1 MHTLRL
7 LVIDVSSNHCESLI
21 SALRHDGIAADV
33 RRPQSLQDLSELLQS
48 YTWDIALLDNQ
59 HPSISIEQFIST
71 CRQHAPQLAWLMIV
85 AEMTNDTIENAIDS
99 GATDAVCLVRR
110 KHFLHVLQREITNAR
125 RHQQLQ
131 DIRFQA
137 AEFDRRQ
144 AQLID
149 ASSEGIVY
157 ISDGIIV
164 ACNETFAAMINQT
177 SSELVAIPL
186 FDFIAEATK
195 DELKR
200 ALKQAAKGEATSL
213 SLQLGENS
221 TEVTAKL
228 VATFYEGEAAIQ
240 INLKPVREARDDA
253 SNKTNADIDLK
264 SASIMQELAQHENGD
279 GVLLFIEL
287 DKVAQLRA
295 KQGLISSRA
304 VLKSAVAY
312 IASSLAMLGA
322 WTREFN
328 GHSVVAYT
336 KTHSLAS
343 VRDILPDI
351 LNQVADH
358 MFEFQNKTF
367 QVTCSIGVAS
377 RTHDISIEQ
386 WLDNAYQAMFEAR
399 AENDG
404 NAFKLF
410 TADSRAG
417 VAGNTG
423 MTLDDALE
431 LQRFRLSFQPLVNIK
446 SQEDDFY
453 EAYIRMLDQNDEEVS
468 PVMFIEAFTAKQFDT
483 KLDRWIIQEACK
495 KLSDILPSAP
505 HTRLIINLTANALHD
520 EKLLPWIAITLR
532 TAGIEPRQIVFQFLE
547 RNVENYLMRAIEVFG
562 QLSELGC
569 DLSITRVGEESDS
582 LKVFE
587 KITPR
592 FAKLAPRYMEA
603 LQQENNATPLREIIE
618 AVHRHRVEPIIG
630 FIESATTMAM
640 LWQMNVSFIQGFY
653 IATPAPDMAYDFR
666 DF

>member
-1 MHTLRL
+1 MQTFHL
-7 LVIDVSSNHCESLI
+7 LVIDASSNHCEGLI
-21 SALRHDGIAADV
+21 SALRNEGIAAEV
-33 RRPQSLQDLSELLQS
+33 KRPQHLDELNDLLQS
-48 YTWDIALLDNQ
+48 APWDIALLDGQ
-59 HPSISIEQFIST
+59 HPSINLVQFASA
-71 CRQHAPQLAWLMIV
+71 RDQYAPALAWLMV
-85 AEMTNDTIENAIDS
+85 VSDMTPESIEHAIDA
-99 GATDAVCLVRR
+99 GANDAVCLDNR
-110 KHFLHVLQREITNAR
+110 KHFIHVLHREITSAR
-125 RHQQLQ
+125 RQQQLQ
-131 DIRFQA
+131 YIRSQA

-164 ACNETFAAMINQT
+164 ACNETFANMIGEESRELEAM
-177 SSELVAIPL
+177 PL
-186 FDFIAEATK
+186 FDFIAVSAR

-200 ALKQAAKGEATSL
+200 ALKQAATGEAVSL
-213 SLQLGENS
+213 TLQLEKS
-221 TEVTAKL
+221 DSDLTANL
-228 VATFYEGEAAIQ
+228 VATFYEGESAIQ
-240 INLKPVREARDDA
+240 INLKPIRQQGDAA
-253 SNKTNADIDLK
+253 SNKTSADIDLK
-264 SASIMQELAQHENGD
+264 SASIMQELAQQENGD
-279 GVLLFIEL
+279 GVLLFVEL
-287 DKVAQLRA
+287 DKIAQLRA
-295 KQGLISSRA
+295 KQGLICSRA

-351 LNQVADH
+351 LNQVTGH
-358 MFEFQNKTF
+358 MFEFQSKTI

-423 MTLDDALE
+423 MTLNDALE

-446 SQEDDFY
+446 SNDDDFY

-468 PVMFIEAFTAKQFDT
+468 PAMFIEAFTAKEFNT

-495 KLSDILPSAP
+495 KLADILPLAP
-505 HTRLIINLTANALHD
+505 QTKLIINLTANALND
-520 EKLLPWIAITLR
+520 DKLPPWIAITLR
-532 TAGIEPRQIVFQFLE
+532 STGIAPGQIVFQFLE
-547 RNVENYLMRAIEVFG
+547 CNVENYLMRAIEVFK
-562 QLSELGC
+562 QLNELGC
-569 DLSITRVGEESDS
+569 DVSINRVGEESTS

-587 KITPR
+587 KLTPR

-603 LQQENNATPLREIIE
+603 LQHENNATPLQDIID
-618 AVHRHRVEPIIG
+618 AVRRHQVEPIIG
-630 FIESATTMAM
+630 FIESANTMAM
-640 LWQMNVSFIQGFY
+640 LWQMNASLIQGYY
-653 IATPAPDMAYDFR
+653 IAAPTPDMSYDFN